1 MKKNDYLEELKE
13 MAGEFDD
20 EPKSNGADSEENAAA
35 EEKPAES
42 SWPKAPKRP
51 FRLPKTCWA

>member
-20 EPKSNGADSEENAAA
+20 EPKSNGADSEEMRRQRKSLNH
-35 EEKPAES
+35 
-42 SWPKAPKRP
+42 
-51 FRLPKTCWA
+51 